1 MRRKPRNTSEIGKL
15 IRNVKHLSCISLFVR
30 SFSCSKDKITTKEH
44 CQKDKE
50 DPEVVSY
57 SEGDLEDHYEIG
69 PIIGKGGYG
78 TVYIGQRKRN
88 KEKVILKHIPK
99 WKILQT
105 NEVIMNE

>member
-1 MRRKPRNTSEIGKL
+1 MKEDGASSSHVMEVAEEATEYFRI
-15 IRNVKHLSCISLFVR
+15 R
-30 SFSCSKDKITTKEH
+30 SFSCSKDKITSKEN

>member
-1 MRRKPRNTSEIGKL
+1 MRAEKNNFFYSFRF
-15 IRNVKHLSCISLFVR
+15 FVR
-30 SFSCSKDKITTKEH
+30 SFSCSKDTISTKEH
-44 CQKDKE
+44 CPKDKSVE
-50 DPEVVSY
+50 DIEVVTY

-78 TVYIGQRKRN
+78 TVYIGQRKN
-88 KEKVILKHIPK
+88 DKEKVILKHIPK